1 MTIKEYS
8 DFCKAKGRKMI
19 EITELD
25 KKLKTQKSCVHS
37 NTSPNK
43 QG

>member
-8 DFCKAKGRKMI
+8 DFCKTKGRKLI

-25 KKLKTQKSCVHS
+25 KKLKTQKQL
-37 NTSPNK
+37 K
-43 QG
+43 KK